1 MAGTEQ
7 KGVDSGFE
15 SLLDNAKWII
25 TPTFKNSN
33 LNAFNT
39 LSKLI
44 TSMECEILKH
54 PQKNMM
60 KQFL

>member
-25 TPTFKNSN
+25 TPTEKTNLDAVKNISN
-33 LNAFNT
+33 
-39 LSKLI
+39 LI
-44 TSMECEILKH
+44 TSMECEILKLH
-54 PQKNMM
+54 PKNTM